1 MTQDRLQ
8 SDTCAQKLKALGEPL
23 RLRIVDCL
31 RAGPKTVGEICEAI
45 DTEIVTV
52 SHHLGVLR
60 TAEIVERTKNGRFA
74 VYNLREG
81 ILELADNAKSK
92 DFIDL
97 GCCRIEIPK

>member
-1 MTQDRLQ
+1 MTEDRLQ
-8 SDTCAQKLKALGEPL
+8 STTCAQKLKALGEPL

-31 RAGPKTVGEICEAI
+31 RAGPMTVSEICEAI
-45 DTEIVTV
+45 ETEIVTV

-60 TAEIVERTKNGRFA
+60 NASIVERTKNGRFA
-74 VYNLREG
+74 VYRLSEG
-81 ILELADNAKSK
+81 TLELAENAKSN